1 MRNSAS
7 NWLPTVA
14 GLRELLAAGD
24 PSYILVH

>member
-14 GLRELLAAGD
+14 GLRELLAAGG
-24 PSYILVH
+24 PFYILH